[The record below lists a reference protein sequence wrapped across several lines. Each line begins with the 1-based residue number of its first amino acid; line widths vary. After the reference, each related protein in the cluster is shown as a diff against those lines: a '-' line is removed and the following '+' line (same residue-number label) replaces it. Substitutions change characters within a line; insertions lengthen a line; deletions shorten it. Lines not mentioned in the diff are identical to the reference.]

1 MWEILEAIENSGFA
15 TFVRETPSVL
25 GYSTVLAFHTF
36 GMAFLV
42 GLSGVIALRVLGVV
56 RVLPLAPLEA
66 FIPLIIAGFWLNAA
80 TGVVLTTLAAR
91 SLMANPDFYIKLIAI
106 VAAIVCLRR
115 MKKYAFSGA
124 VAGDGAS
131 AQNPG
136 KLWAGAML
144 TCWAVAILAGRLTA
158 YTDSVRRES
167 AVAVV
172 IAVVALIAARVVF
185 LRVARS
191 SGAGRTTGTAPA
203 PHPRVTPSTNF

>member
-25 GYSTVLAFHTF
+25 GYSTVLALHTF

-42 GLSGVIALRVLGVV
+42 GLSGVIALQVLGVV
-56 RVLPLAPLEA
+56 RLPLAPLEA
-66 FIPLIIAGFWLNAA
+66 FFPLIIAGFWVNAA

-91 SLMANPDFYIKLIAI
+91 SLLANPDFYIKLIAI

-115 MKKYAFSGA
+115 LKQYAFSDSA
-124 VAGDGAS
+124 AADRAS
-131 AQNPG
+131 AHNPG
-136 KLWAGAML
+136 KLWAGAMI
-144 TCWAVAILAGRLTA
+144 TCWAIAVLAGRLTA
-158 YTDSVRRES
+158 YTDSVRRQS

-172 IAVVALIAARVVF
+172 IAVVLLITARVVF
-185 LRVARS
+185 LRVAKS
-191 SGAGRTTGTAPA
+191 FGAGRTTGTEPA

>member
-25 GYSTVLAFHTF
+25 GYSTVLALHTF

-56 RVLPLAPLEA
+56 RVLPIAPLEA
-66 FIPLIIAGFWLNAA
+66 FFPLIIAGFWANAA
-80 TGVVLTTLAAR
+80 TGLVLATLAAR
-91 SLMANPDFYIKLIAI
+91 SLMANPDFYVKLIAI

-115 MKKYAFSGA
+115 MKKYAFSDA

-131 AQNPG
+131 AQNSG

-144 TCWAVAILAGRLTA
+144 TCWAVAVLAGRLTA
-158 YTDSVRRES
+158 YTDSVRTQS

-172 IAVVALIAARVVF
+172 IAVVALIAARIIS

-191 SGAGRTTGTAPA
+191 FGAGRTTGTAPA